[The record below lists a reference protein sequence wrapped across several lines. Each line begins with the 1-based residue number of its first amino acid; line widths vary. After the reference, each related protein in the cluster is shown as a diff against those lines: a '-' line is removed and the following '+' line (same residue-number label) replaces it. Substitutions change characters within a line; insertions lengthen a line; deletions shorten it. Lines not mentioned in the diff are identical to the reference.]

1 MASDILNLHNP
12 QISEIPPLLPLEAIV
27 TAISDFVYTFDL
39 DGRFTYSNPA
49 LLNLLGISLQDISG
63 KNFFDL
69 NYPADLATRLQNQ
82 IQQVID
88 TKGSVRAET
97 PFESA
102 SGLGHYEYI
111 FWPILSHRGDVTA
124 VAGTTRD
131 ITLATT
137 LTSEIKAEREKL
149 KNLFEQAPAFICTL
163 RGPTFIFEFAN
174 EEYYKLIGHR
184 NILGKTVL
192 EVFPEVATQG
202 YVELLER
209 VFATGETFTG
219 RGIPLSIDLGN
230 GQKSDNYIDFIYQAI
245 RDPAGAVT
253 GILVHGND
261 VTDQV
266 LARRELDLLNQQLE
280 SRVLERTQQLE
291 FANRELEG
299 FTYSIAHDLRAPLR
313 AIISSSQ
320 ILMRDYASQLDG
332 AAITELDRQSRSAKR
347 LAVLIDELLKVSRL
361 SRQDL
366 HRSALDLTALAR
378 TVAARIV
385 ENNDCPFEVQ
395 EGLKVF
401 ADETTVQLLLENL
414 IGNAFKFSPNGGRV
428 SMGQINVD
436 GESAFYVKDEGIGFD
451 MQYVHKIFLP
461 FERLVTDSE
470 YDGTGIGLSNV
481 KRIAERHGGKVWC
494 ESALGEGATFF
505 FTLSS

>member
-1 MASDILNLHNP
+1 
-12 QISEIPPLLPLEAIV
+12 
-27 TAISDFVYTFDL
+27 
-39 DGRFTYSNPA
+39 
-49 LLNLLGISLQDISG
+49 
-63 KNFFDL
+63 
-69 NYPADLATRLQNQ
+69 
-82 IQQVID
+82 
-88 TKGSVRAET
+88 
-97 PFESA
+97 
-102 SGLGHYEYI
+102 
-111 FWPILSHRGDVTA
+111 
-124 VAGTTRD
+124 
-131 ITLATT
+131 
-137 LTSEIKAEREKL
+137 
-149 KNLFEQAPAFICTL
+149 
-163 RGPTFIFEFAN
+163 
-174 EEYYKLIGHR
+174 
-184 NILGKTVL
+184 
-192 EVFPEVATQG
+192 
-202 YVELLER
+202 
-209 VFATGETFTG
+209 
-219 RGIPLSIDLGN
+219 
-230 GQKSDNYIDFIYQAI
+230 
-245 RDPAGAVT
+245 
-253 GILVHGND
+253 
-261 VTDQV
+261 
-266 LARRELDLLNQQLE
+266 
-280 SRVLERTQQLE
+280 
-291 FANRELEG
+291 
-299 FTYSIAHDLRAPLR
+299 
-313 AIISSSQ
+313 
-320 ILMRDYASQLDG
+320 
-332 AAITELDRQSRSAKR
+332 